1 MEGYN
6 LISLENSNLKSTNN
20 KISGSD
26 PIKNGVIIYQSM
38 SGDTETSAS
47 KGAVFQAKDSTLST
61 NISSGAMFYLTNTTG
76 RIVLSNTNLDFD
88 SDRIDLL
95 NVSGNNSNN
104 WGIKGKNGATLD
116 FTATKQTLK
125 GDIVVDS
132 ISKLNFYLL
141 NGSTYTGK
149 MKILAN
155 KHATSS
161 TKTKSP
167 LTVNIDKDSKW
178 VVTGN
183 STIANLNLANGGKI
197 VDSDGNT
204 VTIIAN
210 GKTVH
215 KGSSKYTV
223 TVTGEFSTQVTTTKN
238 NKFK

>member
-38 SGDTETSAS
+38 SGDTETSVS

-104 WGIKGKNGATLD
+104 WGKKASNRQQNICYFLFYFALSCLFIIK
-116 FTATKQTLK
+116 F
-125 GDIVVDS
+125 
-132 ISKLNFYLL
+132 
-141 NGSTYTGK
+141 
-149 MKILAN
+149 
-155 KHATSS
+155 
-161 TKTKSP
+161 
-167 LTVNIDKDSKW
+167 
-178 VVTGN
+178 
-183 STIANLNLANGGKI
+183 
-197 VDSDGNT
+197 
-204 VTIIAN
+204 
-210 GKTVH
+210 VH
-215 KGSSKYTV
+215 KML
-223 TVTGEFSTQVTTTKN
+223 
-238 NKFK
+238 

>member
-1 MEGYN
+1 MNRFYN
-6 LISLENSNLKSTNN
+6 S
-20 KISGSD
+20 
-26 PIKNGVIIYQSM
+26 
-38 SGDTETSAS
+38 
-47 KGAVFQAKDSTLST
+47 
-61 NISSGAMFYLTNTTG
+61 
-76 RIVLSNTNLDFD
+76 
-88 SDRIDLL
+88 
-95 NVSGNNSNN
+95 
-104 WGIKGKNGATLD
+104 GKNGATLD

-223 TVTGEFSTQVTTTKN
+223 TVTGEYSTQVTTTKN